1 MKTISTLNDAD
12 LEQVYHIE
20 TLCHPFPWSKNT
32 LLSNQGERYIN
43 KKISVNHQLVGF
55 LICHVVLDEATLF
68 NIAIHPDMQKQ
79 GLATALIN
87 QLLNELEQKKVHTL
101 WLEVRA
107 SNHTAIRLYEHLGF
121 NQITV
126 RANYY
131 PTIQGREDAIIM
143 AYTLSL

>member
-1 MKTISTLNDAD
+1 MKTISTLNDTD

-20 TLCHPFPWSKNT
+20 TMCHPFPWSKNT

-43 KKISVNHQLVGF
+43 KKICVDNQLVGF
-55 LICHVVLDEATLF
+55 LICQVVIDEATLF
-68 NIAIHPDMQKQ
+68 NIAIHPENQKQ

-87 QLLNELEQKKVHTL
+87 QLLGELGQKNVHTL

-107 SNHTAIRLYEHLGF
+107 SNQTAIRLYEHLGF

-126 RANYY
+126 RASYY
-131 PTIQGREDAIIM
+131 PTIEGREDAIIM